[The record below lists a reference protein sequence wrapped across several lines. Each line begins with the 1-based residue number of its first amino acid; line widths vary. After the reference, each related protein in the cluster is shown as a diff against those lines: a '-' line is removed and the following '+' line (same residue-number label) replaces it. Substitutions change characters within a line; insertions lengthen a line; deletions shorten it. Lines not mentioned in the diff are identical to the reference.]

1 MEGIKRKNLEHAKL
15 IVDSLGNL
23 DFSDT
28 ADVEVQLDAVASAL
42 LDLRDIP
49 KGKQKAKDL
58 SEVLASFVEDELLD
72 PNVVAIADEIDNLIR
87 TKDYEGYSE
96 GYVEEQ
102 LESLVSD
109 LQDELLSLLEGL
121 EAKAIE

>member
-1 MEGIKRKNLEHAKL
+1 MERIKREKLEHAES

-42 LDLRDIP
+42 LNLRDVP
-49 KGKQKAKDL
+49 KKKQKAKNL

-72 PNVVAIADEIDNLIR
+72 RNVVAIADEIDNLIR

-102 LESLVSD
+102 LERLVSD

-121 EAKAIE
+121 EPKATE